1 MTSLAHLKK
10 LDLPVGGC
18 RCDGRSVGAEGRV
31 GDRTSVVGNFE
42 PAGRDGG
49 GIHRSASVFVDDLK
63 SMLYKCFLI
72 QDEEAFPPKACQTF
86 YGRM

>member
-63 SMLYKCFLI
+63 PMLH
-72 QDEEAFPPKACQTF
+72 
-86 YGRM
+86 